1 MKTITI
7 FGIKVPV
14 SKKILYPEKTGIIL
28 EYVNALK
35 AGKGEAEKRLKGVS

>member
-1 MKTITI
+1 MI
-7 FGIKVPV
+7 FGIQVPV

-35 AGKGEAEKRLKGVS
+35 AGKGEAEKRLKVV